1 VSMYSDQ
8 DVTNLHKLVVA
19 LSLDIRLCLCRIE
32 SIEAEIQMAKTKNEN
47 AILAV
52 AASLGSVAQ
61 SMSQAVN
68 RIEQKVATLTQQAQ
82 GQPVQEPEDLN
93 DELGQLGSIAGELE
107 QTAARLNQIA
117 PEVAAGEPQ
126 TAPSDTGSGQVPA
139 DSVNT
144 DDEPGVVVAPI
155 EHNTSEVTPLSGV
168 SGGTNGA
175 PTGDPQQPGTSSANP
190 TEAGSSTPSNTGSV
204 DSEDTGTAVG
214 ADPAAEGVVATP
226 LGSGLSE
233 DATAVE
239 DTEEDE
245 FADEEEDEE

>member
-107 QTAARLNQIA
+107 QT
-117 PEVAAGEPQ
+117 EVAAGEPQ